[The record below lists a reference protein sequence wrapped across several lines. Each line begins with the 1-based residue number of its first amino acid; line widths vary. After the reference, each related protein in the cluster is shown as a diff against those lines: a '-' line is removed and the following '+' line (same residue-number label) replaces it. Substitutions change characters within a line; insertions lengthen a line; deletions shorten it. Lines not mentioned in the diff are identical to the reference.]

1 MKGGENMKFLCKIT
15 HSNSFMKKAK
25 KEERK
30 ARCTKDLKEGVYHYC
45 NAVELTL
52 AAIDKDLKRV

>member
-1 MKGGENMKFLCKIT
+1 MKLFAKIT
-15 HSNSFMKKAK
+15 HSKSLMKQAK

-30 ARCTKDLKEGVYHYC
+30 ARCTKDVKEGVYHYC

-52 AAIDKDLKRV
+52 AAIDKDLKRA